1 MSYIGRLPI
10 KIPLGVN
17 VDIGENQNTIK
28 VSGPHGEFEMP
39 VTPGIFYNLDETQT
53 ALLLSISHPKYKKF
67 WGITRTLLA
76 NNITGISREFQMKL
90 ELVGVGYKARVDETY
105 DGISRDIIEEE
116 LVEKYKSEKLN
127 KKDLADKIAESFID
141 KTPESKQLILKLGFS
156 HEIILDIPES
166 IQVSCPNYSTLV
178 LTGNEKD
185 ILAKFA
191 AKIRS
196 YRLPEPYKGKGIKFR
211 NEIIR
216 RKEGKKK

>member
-1 MSYIGRLPI
+1 M
-10 KIPLGVN
+10 K
-17 VDIGENQNTIK
+17 
-28 VSGPHGEFEMP
+28 
-39 VTPGIFYNLDETQT
+39 NLT
-53 ALLLSISHPKYKKF
+53 
-67 WGITRTLLA
+67 
-76 NNITGISREFQMKL
+76 
-90 ELVGVGYKARVDETY
+90 
-105 DGISRDIIEEE
+105 
-116 LVEKYKSEKLN
+116 

-156 HEIILDIPES
+156 HEIILDILES